1 MNKILALYI
10 NEMTK
15 VSRRISVWI
24 LLLCMALT
32 TFLGPR
38 FFLRVADIERFYEE
52 TAISAVTKPDI
63 TKMRDSAR
71 EELGDPNQYVDHS
84 TIRFTIQNEV
94 FELFATYL
102 NIDESDLSKYSTIS
116 CANSILIN
124 YNFDAYPIESTFLST
139 SAYIGYIITF
149 RDVCYLNSVPFDQ
162 RDNVWFQNYSRECD
176 RLDYVRTALFSHDY
190 ESYIKYLEMDG
201 IANGRFTETEAV
213 RILSEID
220 PQGTF
225 DSSESSNLL
234 ELISDYLRYKQ
245 LLSMNVDLG
254 DSADSYIP
262 LTAARRAQLENSVKI
277 LEKQFADHTYPS
289 RATTISASAISFGMN
304 TAQFF
309 LVLLVIILAGSSIS
323 SEMATGSIKSL
334 IIAPVKR
341 WKIFLAKL
349 LAIITWIFSGSLVI
363 TLGASLSMGLKSGF
377 STLAP
382 YYFVSGGQVRT
393 IPYVLFALLLFL
405 ASNIPLL
412 VYVLVAYAISCNT
425 KNTGVAVG
433 ISTGLVLSNTVTQ
446 VIIEAFSSSRWIDFL
461 PMANMYLTDKIF
473 PYLRFNGFNSDV
485 GGTISFQMPHSIP
498 LSFSVTYLAIFSF
511 VLLFI
516 AYDGFVRK
524 DIQ

>member
-1 MNKILALYI
+1 MNKVLALYI

-15 VSRRISVWI
+15 VSRKISVWI

-38 FFLRVADIERFYEE
+38 FFLRVTDTERYYED
-52 TAISAVTKPDI
+52 TVISAVTKPDI

-102 NIDESDLSKYSTIS
+102 NIDDSAISEYSTIS
-116 CANSILIN
+116 CANSILSN
-124 YNFDAYPIESTFLST
+124 YNFEAYPIEATYLSS
-139 SAYIGYIITF
+139 SAYIGYVITF
-149 RDVCYLNSVPFDQ
+149 RDLCYLNSIPFDQ

-190 ESYIKYLEMDG
+190 GSFVKYLEMDG
-201 IANGRFTETEAV
+201 ISNGLNSEVEAV
-213 RILSEID
+213 RILSKID
-220 PQGTF
+220 PQGKF
-225 DSSESSNLL
+225 DSSESNNLL
-234 ELISDYLRYKQ
+234 ELISDYLQYKQ
-245 LLSMNVDLG
+245 LLSMNVDIG
-254 DSADSYIP
+254 DTSNSYIP
-262 LTAARRAQLENSVKI
+262 LTATRRVQLENSVKI
-277 LEKQFADHTYPS
+277 LEKQFEDHTYPS
-289 RATTISASAISFGMN
+289 RATTISASAISFGMQ

-349 LAIITWIFSGSLVI
+349 LAIVTWIFSGSLVI

-382 YYFVSGGQVRT
+382 YYYVSGGHVHT
-393 IPYVLFALLLFL
+393 IPYILFALLLFL
-405 ASNIPLL
+405 ANNIPLL
-412 VYVLVAYAISCNT
+412 VYVLFAYAISCNT

-433 ISTGLVLSNTVTQ
+433 VSTGLVLSNTITQ

-461 PMANMYLTDKIF
+461 PMSNMYLTDKIF
-473 PYLRFNGFNSDV
+473 PYLRFNGFVSDV
-485 GGTISFQMPHSIP
+485 GSVISFKMPHSIP
-498 LSFSVTYLAIFSF
+498 LSFSVTYLVILSL
-511 VLLFI
+511 VLLLI
-516 AYDGFVRK
+516 AYDGFVRR

>member
-1 MNKILALYI
+1 MNKVLALYI

-15 VSRRISVWI
+15 VSRKISVWI
-24 LLLCMALT
+24 LLLCMTLT
-32 TFLGPR
+32 TLLGPR
-38 FFLRVADIERFYEE
+38 FFLRVSDVERNYND
-52 TAISAVTKPDI
+52 AGISSVTKPDI

-71 EELGDPNQYVDHS
+71 EELGDPNQYVDHT

-94 FELFATYL
+94 VELFATYL
-102 NIDESDLSKYSTIS
+102 NIDEASISKYSTIS
-116 CANSILIN
+116 CANSILTN
-124 YNFDAYPIESTFLST
+124 YNFETYPIDATYLST
-139 SAYIGYIITF
+139 SAYVGYVLTF
-149 RDVCYLNSVPFDQ
+149 RDLCYLNSVPFDQ
-162 RDNVWFQNYSRECD
+162 RDNVWYQNYTKDSA

-190 ESYIKYLEMDG
+190 SSYVKYLEMDG
-201 IANGRFTETEAV
+201 LSSGLYSETEAV
-213 RILSEID
+213 RILSKID

-225 DSSESSNLL
+225 NFSESNNLL
-234 ELISDYLRYKQ
+234 ELITDYLKYKQ
-245 LLSMNVDLG
+245 LLSMNVDIG
-254 DSADSYIP
+254 DSSDSYIP
-262 LTAARRAQLENSVKI
+262 LTATRRTQLENSVKI
-277 LEKQFADHTYPS
+277 LEKQFEDHTYPS
-289 RATTISASAISFGMN
+289 RATTVSASAISFGMQ

-382 YYFVSGGQVRT
+382 YYFVSGGQVQT
-393 IPYVLFALLLFL
+393 IPYMVFALLLFL
-405 ASNIPLL
+405 VTNIPLL

-433 ISTGLVLSNTVTQ
+433 VSTALVLSNTITQ
-446 VIIEAFSSSRWIDFL
+446 VIIEAFYSSRWIDFL

-473 PYLRFNGFNSDV
+473 PYLRFNGFNSDM
-485 GGTISFQMPHSIP
+485 GGTISYQMPHSIP
-498 LSFSVTYLAIFSF
+498 LSFSVTYLVI
-511 VLLFI
+511 LCITLILI